1 MPSSLHARFTIH
13 IDLDENPCRGFNWD
27 CVAST
32 AQFGENRQCWTIPS
46 RTRRLSPS
54 VQVRFDLFPSA
65 LWLSSW
71 NIVRRPFWRGWGGTA
86 LPLDLPVWF
95 SCLRLCDNTA
105 ICLAR
110 FRRHYNRGCGRQ
122 LCADPY
128 AQVRGL
134 LSSIFFFHVPYLE
147 TFCFILWGCL
157 VSNVWLFFFF
167 FKPVC

>member
-13 IDLDENPCRGFNWD
+13 IDLDENPCRGFDWD

-32 AQFGENRQCWTIPS
+32 ARFGENRQCWTIPS

-54 VQVRFDLFPSA
+54 MQARFDLFPSA

-95 SCLRLCDNTA
+95 LSLRLCDNTA
-105 ICLAR
+105 ICLAW
-110 FRRHYNRGCGRQ
+110 FRCHYNRGSGRQ

-134 LSSIFFFHVPYLE
+134 LSSIFFLSCPLFGNFLLH
-147 TFCFILWGCL
+147 FMG
-157 VSNVWLFFFF
+157 VSRKQRMTVFFFF
-167 FKPVC
+167 F